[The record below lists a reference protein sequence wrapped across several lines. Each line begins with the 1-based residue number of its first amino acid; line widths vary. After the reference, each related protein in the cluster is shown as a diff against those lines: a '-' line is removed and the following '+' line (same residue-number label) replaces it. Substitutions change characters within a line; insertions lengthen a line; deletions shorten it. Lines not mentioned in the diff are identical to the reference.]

1 MHFWPTWYIIIGS
14 RRAVVGAR
22 HGRGPAR
29 PASSR
34 LAPAALMLP
43 PPMMAPTAPLA
54 PHCAHRAPAAAHK
67 GLRRA
72 SHLARH
78 ICGGAPPGGGQLPP
92 PPPPAAAAA
101 FTDAD
106 RARRGF
112 VEPRISSAEVSAF
125 EDNGFMVLPKVLTD
139 RGLAALRDEAQHHWT
154 AVKGHTDVSLG
165 TWLQAGLLVNI
176 HHYSQLIRDFY
187 WCGPV
192 AAAARQLIG
201 PNVKACTAQ
210 LTFKMPGMTKEVDWC
225 VSSQSR
231 TQRRWAG
238 RGGCDPWARG
248 DVFGRHQD
256 NQYGHLSPY
265 TTLSEC
271 LSQVLCVVQAL
282 TL

>member
-1 MHFWPTWYIIIGS
+1 
-14 RRAVVGAR
+14 
-22 HGRGPAR
+22 
-29 PASSR
+29 
-34 LAPAALMLP
+34 
-43 PPMMAPTAPLA
+43 
-54 PHCAHRAPAAAHK
+54 
-67 GLRRA
+67 
-72 SHLARH
+72 
-78 ICGGAPPGGGQLPP
+78 
-92 PPPPAAAAA
+92 
-101 FTDAD
+101 
-106 RARRGF
+106 
-112 VEPRISSAEVSAF
+112 
-125 EDNGFMVLPKVLTD
+125 MVLPKVLTD